1 MIHAFITIT
10 VERSQRITRHD
21 KVGILS
27 IVELVVFHIEVRGE
41 FVYLVFI
48 LRNVERESKTPIFG
62 LYNIVEVDTEL
73 PTAVGH
79 FTGVEPSDIAKT
91 GRSREFHFFLQ
102 HIIGYVLIKI
112 DGEKDTVIE
121 DTEVDTGIPF
131 VDNLPI
137 DVVQLNGR
145 RINRRHIEITR

>member
-1 MIHAFITIT
+1 M
-10 VERSQRITRHD
+10 
-21 KVGILS
+21 
-27 IVELVVFHIEVRGE
+27 
-41 FVYLVFI
+41 
-48 LRNVERESKTPIFG
+48 
-62 LYNIVEVDTEL
+62 
-73 PTAVGH
+73 
-79 FTGVEPSDIAKT
+79 
-91 GRSREFHFFLQ
+91 Q

-112 DGEKDTVIE
+112 DSEKDTVIE